1 MSNWQD
7 KIGSAIKS
15 VTDRQEAFVSGVQRG
30 ITLGGD
36 TLEKVAGFQ
45 LGVASSGVDAA
56 VAQVKLLGQP
66 GNPLTYAKRQ
76 VELASDGMQTVTAKA
91 GELKDIA
98 SECASDVAALFVIST
113 PSKARAKKAA

>member
-1 MSNWQD
+1 MSNWQER
-7 KIGSAIKS
+7 IGSAIKS
-15 VTDRQEAFVSGVQRG
+15 VTERQEAFVGGVQRG

-36 TLEKVAGFQ
+36 TMEKVAGFQ
-45 LGVASSGVDAA
+45 IGLASSGVDAT

-76 VELASDGMQTVTAKA
+76 VELVSDGMQTVTAKA

-98 SECASDVAALFVIST
+98 SECASDVAALFVVPA
-113 PSKARAKKAA
+113 PSKPRAKRAA